1 MDASERG
8 CLLNKLAD
16 LVERD
21 QRILAVNTDYF
32 QGYFNCQRVLVLIN
46 IVIIFHWNF
55 PLWIYEVNG
64 LTILLCLHL
73 SWFGN
78 VFFFCWQTME
88 SINSGKL
95 FLMAYFVD
103 LVATIKT
110 LRYYAGWAD
119 KIQGKTIPVGE
130 CLSVLVMMRS
140 ARYSDHINKKC
151 CWKFICRCKT
161 FIVIG

>member
-1 MDASERG
+1 
-8 CLLNKLAD
+8 
-16 LVERD
+16 
-21 QRILAVNTDYF
+21 
-32 QGYFNCQRVLVLIN
+32 
-46 IVIIFHWNF
+46 
-55 PLWIYEVNG
+55 
-64 LTILLCLHL
+64 
-73 SWFGN
+73 
-78 VFFFCWQTME
+78 ME

-140 ARYSDHINKKC
+140 ARYSDHINKSLTLKKVLLKVYMQMQDFHC
-151 CWKFICRCKT
+151 DWLSDY
-161 FIVIG
+161 